1 MKRVPATVAAAG
13 VTTSLIFF
21 VMSALPVYA
30 DANPNNHGHH
40 YGQLKHPKHPPVPT
54 PATTPPP
61 SPVTTPAPTS
71 HPVSAGAS
79 QGATPAAGS
88 FLALPVVSPIPVA
101 DTPAAQTR
109 TAFSNPV
116 PGDPLWWLLLTIL
129 PTLFAAWLIAFRR
142 VILRASR
149 RPRAETPQRAA
160 APAQA

>member
-1 MKRVPATVAAAG
+1 LKRVPATVAAAG

-40 YGQLKHPKHPPVPT
+40 YGQLKHPKDPPVPT

-61 SPVTTPAPTS
+61 SPVTTSAPTS

-79 QGATPAAGS
+79 RGAPPAAS
-88 FLALPVVSPIPVA
+88 SSLALPVVSPIPV
-101 DTPAAQTR
+101 AAQTR

-142 VILRASR
+142 VILPASR